1 MDKAVLADIDLQVQL
16 RLDYL
21 KEDYQEYDVEEMAEI
36 ERQLPDYFH
45 RHLGKDLFCYVAREG
60 EDIVSCALLLVVE
73 KPMNP
78 SFINGKT
85 GTVFNVYTKPSFR
98 RKGYAKK
105 IMSDLIKD
113 AEEMKLSVVD
123 LKSTEMGYPLY
134 ASIGFKDVQSHY
146 HEMKWTNKHLKR
158 DTLIL
163 VLEKSAN
170 TIISEKDSI

>member
-1 MDKAVLADIDLQVQL
+1 MDKAVLADIDLLVQL

-21 KEDYQEYDVEEMAEI
+21 KEDYQEYDEKEMAEI
-36 ERQLPDYFH
+36 ERQLPDYYH

-98 RKGYAKK
+98 KKGYAKRV
-105 IMSDLIKD
+105 MSDLLAD
-113 AEEMKLSVVD
+113 AEEMKLCVID

-134 ASIGFKDVQSHY
+134 ASLGFKDAQSHY
-146 HEMKWTNKHLKR
+146 HEMKWTN
-158 DTLIL
+158 I
-163 VLEKSAN
+163 N
-170 TIISEKDSI
+170 I